1 MPLKQKEKDKGDHLL
16 IEAARNLDPAEAID
30 SSDPRYVDCAEV
42 RGEEGILVT
51 KIDDTGYYR

>member
-1 MPLKQKEKDKGDHLL
+1 MPLTQKEKDKRDKLL
-16 IEAARNLDPAEAID
+16 IEAAGNLDPAEPID

-51 KIDDTGYYR
+51 KINDTGYY

>member
-1 MPLKQKEKDKGDHLL
+1 MPLTQEEKDKRDKLL
-16 IEAARNLDPAEAID
+16 IDAARNLDPTEAID

-51 KIDDTGYYR
+51 KINDNGYYR